1 MKQSIKI
8 WALGALLF
16 GIVGV
21 ARAQSSAQS
30 WDSPTQYAF
39 IADAA
44 LPSIAVVDV
53 DLGEQVGLLRTQV
66 AAKVFASSTDEPLL
80 AYSDKDNW
88 AFYIVD
94 LQTLETKKIETPAAV
109 YDLRFVPN
117 TPNIAVVL
125 EEQVGMYAR
134 DSQTLTVLPRRFQN
148 LYTRFETIFS
158 IFSQTFWI
166 MQENTPL
173 IYRYRFSAPNPQ
185 WETINLG
192 YDYGLGS
199 GAPSFEDD
207 ILAVNSYYADKAFIY
222 DIDQAEVVA
231 VHELYDSR
239 HLNRRL
245 VKPYVDGATRRVVFA
260 DLSGEVVVYDRWS
273 DTPNIPQTVNVG
285 FPITEVTT
293 GWLDDYLIAGGVE
306 ALTIRPFDDLE
317 AGEDFH
323 FGNDEDIWSIWV
335 TGDSKLVLA
344 TRARSS
350 KLFRYDLKE
359 KKRLPDIA
367 LKGIA
372 QAKIIRMGSSNDAC
386 Y

>member
-1 MKQSIKI
+1 MKQIIKI

-21 ARAQSSAQS
+21 VRAQSSAQS
-30 WDSPTQYAF
+30 WNSPTQYAF
-39 IADAA
+39 IADAG

-94 LQTLETKKIETPAAV
+94 LQTLETKKVKTPAAV

-134 DSQTLTVLPRRFQN
+134 DSETLTVLPRRFQN

-173 IYRYRFSAPNPQ
+173 IYRYSFSAPNQQ

-199 GAPSFEDD
+199 GAPSFEDG
-207 ILAVNSYYADKAFIY
+207 ILAVNSYYAIRLLFMILTKQKWWLCMNYMIRAIS
-222 DIDQAEVVA
+222 IGVWLNLMWMGQQG
-231 VHELYDSR
+231 ELF
-239 HLNRRL
+239 LQ
-245 VKPYVDGATRRVVFA
+245 
-260 DLSGEVVVYDRWS
+260 
-273 DTPNIPQTVNVG
+273 I
-285 FPITEVTT
+285 
-293 GWLDDYLIAGGVE
+293 
-306 ALTIRPFDDLE
+306 
-317 AGEDFH
+317 
-323 FGNDEDIWSIWV
+323 
-335 TGDSKLVLA
+335 
-344 TRARSS
+344 
-350 KLFRYDLKE
+350 
-359 KKRLPDIA
+359 
-367 LKGIA
+367 
-372 QAKIIRMGSSNDAC
+372 
-386 Y
+386 